1 MRMIYTHNMVSKYES
16 QLRIECHAFL
26 KLDECE
32 QPAVGYAGSSALRN
46 STCDAWCP
54 NRAVAIE

>member
-1 MRMIYTHNMVSKYES
+1 MHMIYTLNKISKYES
-16 QLRIECHAFL
+16 QLRIKCHAFL

-46 STCDAWCP
+46 STCDARCP
-54 NRAVAIE
+54 KRVS